1 MKLMGATMDIGLR
14 MPPCQSTRALAGFA
28 RQVEA
33 AGFDTLYV
41 PDSQTLWRDAYLTL
55 YAAAL
60 GTDSL
65 RLTTAVSNVVTRHP
79 TVIAGL
85 ARSIDEIAPGR
96 FTLGLGVGHSSVEPI
111 GAPPSRGAELRE
123 AVEQIRRLVRGEEVR
138 YGEGRARIRDPR
150 PGGVPIQIAATG
162 PRNLRLAGAIGDG
175 AILLSGVAEESLR
188 LAIEHIRAGAV
199 EAGRD
204 PASVSVTVC
213 SHAMVTDD
221 IERDARI
228 LKPVVAT
235 IAQKG
240 GQASLRALGI
250 DVAVPDVVPE
260 VSPDLIHAEDWDLA
274 VEVSSRWISD
284 ADAATFARGFCLF
297 GTPDDIVGRLAVV
310 RDLGVQ
316 AVFLQHVGSWDLPH
330 QLMETVGER
339 VIPLLHGA

>member
-1 MKLMGATMDIGLR
+1 MGKTMDIGLR
-14 MPPCQSTRALAGFA
+14 MPPCRPAPELTAFA
-28 RQVEA
+28 ARVEA

-60 GTDSL
+60 ATGRL
-65 RLTTAVSNVVTRHP
+65 HLTTAVSNVVTRHP

-85 ARSIDEIAPGR
+85 ARSIDEVAPGR

-111 GAPPSRGAELRE
+111 GVRPSRGSELRE
-123 AVEQIRRLVRGEEVR
+123 AVDQIRMLVRGETVA

-150 PGGVPIQIAATG
+150 PAGVPIQIAATG

-175 AILLSGVAEESLR
+175 AILLSGVAEEPLR
-188 LAIEHIRAGAV
+188 QAIARIRGGAV

-204 PASVSVTVC
+204 PASVEITVC
-213 SHAMVTDD
+213 AHAMVTDD
-221 IERDARI
+221 LERDARI

-235 IAQKG
+235 IAQRG
-240 GQASLRALGI
+240 GQASLRTLGI
-250 DVAVPDVVPE
+250 DVEVPDIVPE

-284 ADAATFARGFCLF
+284 ADAAAFARGFCLF
-297 GTPDDIVGRLAVV
+297 GTPEDIAARLAVV
-310 RDLGVQ
+310 RDLGIGN
-316 AVFLQHVGSWDLPH
+316 VFLQHVGSWDLPER
-330 QLMETVGER
+330 LMDSVGTR
-339 VIPLLHGA
+339 VLPLLRGA